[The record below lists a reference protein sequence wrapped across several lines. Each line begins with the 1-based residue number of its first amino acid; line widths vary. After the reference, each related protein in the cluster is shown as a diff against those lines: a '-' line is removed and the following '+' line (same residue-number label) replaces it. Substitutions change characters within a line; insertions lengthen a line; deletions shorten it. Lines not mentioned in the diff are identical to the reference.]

1 MAGQV
6 LRMIDKLVE
15 ARAKGNATVAS
26 TTRTKLL
33 LKGIK
38 VTNWTATSPDDPEMI
53 AKIREVAKEMGV
65 AI

>member
-6 LRMIDKLVE
+6 LSLINKLVDG
-15 ARAKGNATVAS
+15 RAKGNATVAS

-38 VTNWTATSPDDPEMI
+38 AASWTPTSPDDPEMI
-53 AKIREVAKEMGV
+53 ARIQAVAKEMGV
-65 AI
+65 TI

>member
-6 LRMIDKLVE
+6 LRMIDKLIE
-15 ARAKGNATVAS
+15 LRAKGNATVAS

-38 VTNWTATSPDDPEMI
+38 VTNWTPSSPDDPEMI

>member
-1 MAGQV
+1 
-6 LRMIDKLVE
+6 MIDKLVE
-15 ARAKGNATVAS
+15 LRAKGNATVAS

-38 VTNWTATSPDDPEMI
+38 VASWTATSPDDPDMI
-53 AKIREVAKEMGV
+53 AKVREVAKEMGV

>member
-6 LRMIDKLVE
+6 LRMIDKLIE
-15 ARAKGNATVAS
+15 LRAKGNATVAS

-38 VTNWTATSPDDPEMI
+38 VANWTASSPDDPEMI
-53 AKIREVAKEMGV
+53 VKIREAAKEMGV